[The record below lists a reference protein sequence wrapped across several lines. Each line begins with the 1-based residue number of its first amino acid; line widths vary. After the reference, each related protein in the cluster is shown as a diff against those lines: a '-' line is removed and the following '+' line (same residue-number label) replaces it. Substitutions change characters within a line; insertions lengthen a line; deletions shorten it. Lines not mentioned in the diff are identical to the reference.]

1 MVRMMD
7 LGMPYLLETPGVED
21 ACREAHRLGLAFV
34 ELNASFP
41 ACDTGRVDA
50 ARLRELC
57 EQYGIYMTLHAAES
71 CDPFAV
77 NVAVRA
83 AWLKALEDELR
94 LAVTV
99 GMPIVNLH
107 LASGVYVTLPDRR
120 VFLNAYYWDEYLRC
134 VQALRDM
141 AEHCL
146 TGTGTRLCIENLDG
160 FMPHEVEALET
171 CLLASPV
178 IGLTLDIGHA
188 HAANGA
194 DEAFYQRHLDKLW
207 HMHVHDAKGSHPH
220 LPLGEGEIDLP
231 ARLSL
236 ARRCGARAV
245 LETKTLAALETSLR
259 YLHAS
264 DLVMEKGASC

>member
-1 MVRMMD
+1 MRKMD
-7 LGMPYLLETPGVED
+7 FGMPYLLETPDVED
-21 ACREAHRLGLAFV
+21 ACREARRLGLAFV

-50 ARLRELC
+50 ARLRALC
-57 EQYGIYMTLHAAES
+57 ERYGIYMTLHAAES

-77 NVAVRA
+77 NSGVRA

-94 LAVTV
+94 LAVEV

-120 VFLNAYYWDEYLRC
+120 VFLNAYYRKEYLSC
-134 VQALRDM
+134 VQTFRDM
-141 AEHCL
+141 AERCL
-146 TGTGTRLCIENLDG
+146 AGTGTRLCIENLNG
-160 FMPHEVEALET
+160 FMPHEIEALEN

-220 LPLGEGEIDLP
+220 LPLGEGEIDLST
-231 ARLSL
+231 RLSL
-236 ARRCGARAV
+236 AQRCGARAV
-245 LETKTLAALETSLR
+245 LETKTLAVLETSLR
-259 YLHAS
+259 FLHAS
-264 DLVMEKGASC
+264 GLIMEKSASR